1 MNDIIKRIRI
11 VFLDSGKS
19 QTDIGTMIKKT
30 PQYVWRLLNI
40 DDINPSKSTIEDICR
55 AFNIREEWM
64 YNGEEPM
71 NNLPEDETIAYVEE
85 LLGKEENPLYDLIRA
100 IMKTY
105 SESGP
110 QEQRI
115 IESFAKE
122 LKNNMDKENR
132 G

>member
-1 MNDIIKRIRI
+1 MSNVLDRIRT
-11 VFLDSGKS
+11 VFNESGRS
-19 QTDIGTMIKKT
+19 QTDIGTLIKKT

-40 DDINPSKSTIEDICR
+40 DDINPSKSTIDDICQ
-55 AFNIREEWM
+55 AFNVREEWI
-64 YNGEEPM
+64 YDGIEPM
-71 NNLPEDETIAYVEE
+71 YYPPEDEAAAYVAE
-85 LLGKEENPLYDLIRA
+85 LLGPEENPLFDLIKA

-110 QEQRI
+110 QERQI

-122 LKNNMDKENR
+122 LRNNMKKDR